1 MAYRML
7 YSNILP
13 LVFQYL
19 AVMSRKRVCES
30 PPAATRSRHPPR
42 EVFDEQRYI
51 PGLSE
56 RQRVDMI
63 LKQMYE
69 QHRWTLKSFIYH
81 LVTAQPEEKNAR
93 SAAYR
98 TQKLSEAIYE
108 QKEVV
113 TELHKIPESAN
124 TAECVRTSQL
134 VAHIRSELSQFGN
147 PAVGLGQFNADEAID
162 QLDIPGIASRVQ
174 VAAPGLWALLVS
186 IMTPQQPSA
195 RDTSQ
200 DYQGSIFMI
209 CVILASAFAPRTCN
223 KFPVLLGLHLH
234 SMGVKRRTINL
245 LYGLGLVSNYM
256 TIMRR
261 RDELVK
267 LGKVVQ

>member
-1 MAYRML
+1 
-7 YSNILP
+7 
-13 LVFQYL
+13 
-19 AVMSRKRVCES
+19 
-30 PPAATRSRHPPR
+30 
-42 EVFDEQRYI
+42 
-51 PGLSE
+51 
-56 RQRVDMI
+56 MI
-63 LKQMYE
+63 LKQMHE

-81 LVTAQPEEKNAR
+81 LVTAQPEEKNAW
-93 SAAYR
+93 SAVSR
-98 TQKLSEAIYE
+98 TRKLSEAIYG

-113 TELHKIPESAN
+113 TELHEIPESAD
-124 TAECVRTSQL
+124 ADESVRTSQL

-147 PAVGLGQFNADEAID
+147 PAVGLGQFNAEESVD
-162 QLDIPGIASRVQ
+162 QLDIPGLASRVQ
-174 VAAPGLWALLVS
+174 VAAPRLWALLVS

-195 RDTSQ
+195 RNTSQ
-200 DYQGSIFMI
+200 DYQGRIFMI
-209 CVILASAFAPRTCN
+209 CIILASAFAPRTCN

-267 LGKVVQ
+267 LGKVEQ

>member
-1 MAYRML
+1 
-7 YSNILP
+7 
-13 LVFQYL
+13 
-19 AVMSRKRVCES
+19 MSRKRVCES
-30 PPAATRSRHPPR
+30 PPKAPTATRSRQPPR
-42 EVFDEQRYI
+42 EVFNEQTYI

-63 LKQMYE
+63 LKHMHE

-81 LVTAQPEEKNAR
+81 LVMAQPEEKNAR

-113 TELHKIPESAN
+113 TELHKIPETETTES
-124 TAECVRTSQL
+124 VRTSQL

-147 PAVGLGQFNADEAID
+147 PAIGLAQFDTEESVD

-174 VAAPGLWALLVS
+174 VAAPRLWALLVS
-186 IMTPQQPSA
+186 IMAQQHPSA
-195 RDTSQ
+195 RDTSK
-200 DYQGSIFMI
+200 DFQGSVFMI

-245 LYGLGLVSNYM
+245 LYGLGVIANYM

-267 LGKVVQ
+267 LGKVAQ

>member
-1 MAYRML
+1 M
-7 YSNILP
+7 
-13 LVFQYL
+13 
-19 AVMSRKRVCES
+19 
-30 PPAATRSRHPPR
+30 
-42 EVFDEQRYI
+42 
-51 PGLSE
+51 
-56 RQRVDMI
+56 
-63 LKQMYE
+63 
-69 QHRWTLKSFIYH
+69 
-81 LVTAQPEEKNAR
+81 AQPEEKNAR

-113 TELHKIPESAN
+113 TELHKIPETETTES
-124 TAECVRTSQL
+124 VRTSQL

-147 PAVGLGQFNADEAID
+147 PAIGLAQFDTEESVD

-174 VAAPGLWALLVS
+174 VAAPRLWALLVS
-186 IMTPQQPSA
+186 IMAQQHPSA
-195 RDTSQ
+195 RDTSK
-200 DYQGSIFMI
+200 DFQGSVFMI

-245 LYGLGLVSNYM
+245 LYGLGVIANYM

-267 LGKVVQ
+267 LGKVAQ

>member
-1 MAYRML
+1 
-7 YSNILP
+7 
-13 LVFQYL
+13 
-19 AVMSRKRVCES
+19 MSRKRVCES
-30 PPAATRSRHPPR
+30 TTAATRSRHPPSD
-42 EVFDEQRYI
+42 VFSDQRYI

-56 RQRVDMI
+56 RQRVDMV
-63 LKQMYE
+63 LKQMHE

-81 LVTAQPEEKNAR
+81 LVTAQPEEKNAW

-98 TQKLSEAIYE
+98 TRKLSEAIYE
-108 QKEVV
+108 QNEVV
-113 TELHKIPESAN
+113 TELRKISESAG
-124 TAECVRTSQL
+124 TAESVRTSQL
-134 VAHIRSELSQFGN
+134 VAHIRAELSQFGN
-147 PAVGLGQFNADEAID
+147 PAVGLGQFDAEESVD
-162 QLDIPGIASRVQ
+162 QLDIPGMASRVR
-174 VAAPGLWALLVS
+174 VAAPRLWALLVS

-209 CVILASAFAPRTCN
+209 CVIVASAFAPRTSN

-234 SMGVKRRTINL
+234 SMGVKRRTLNL
-245 LYGLGLVSNYM
+245 LYGLGIISNYM